1 MGQSHPLIV
10 IVGRSLDDIYGRR
23 SKSLFL
29 DQRHIRISCARR
41 ICGSPAAI
49 DRDKEANLFELEL
62 NKLATT
68 YAMTGL
74 VIGNAS
80 TSSTSRVVRGRSQQT
95 PLALLMID
103 ADH

>member
-29 DQRHIRISCARR
+29 DQRHIRISCAKR

-49 DRDKEANLFELEL
+49 DRDKGANLFELEL

-74 VIGNAS
+74 AIGSAS
-80 TSSTSRVVRGRSQQT
+80 TSSTSRVCG
-95 PLALLMID
+95 LD
-103 ADH
+103 ADKRPWLF